1 MEKKWDTVI
10 PVGLKILFVSGTYT
24 MYVTLV
30 TKVLIQFLLNRVGW
44 IDRNLV
50 CMYRN
55 NYSCHVSDM

>member
-1 MEKKWDTVI
+1 MGYCYPSGLENTLCKWD
-10 PVGLKILFVSGTYT
+10 YT
-24 MYVTLV
+24 MYVMLV

-44 IDRNLV
+44 IDRNLF